1 LFFASSTR
9 VARLSESSIAA
20 PFRPDSESQ
29 ATYVPLRQGSPSH
42 LNALLSRLPTR
53 WNIPAGFGFKNNP
66 VLQRELLVNLRT
78 NHAFILLAVYQILL
92 AAVTLIA
99 WPSDVRLDLTQA
111 PPSARRLVDLFFLGQ
126 YVIASLIAPSF
137 AAGTI
142 SGEKE
147 RQTYEMLLATPLRP
161 GAIVLGKLVAALTH
175 LALLIIASLP
185 IIVLFLPLGGVS
197 VYEVAA
203 AYLGLFVSVILFG
216 AIGVFCS
223 SYFSRT
229 SNSLVVSYL
238 IILPLVIG
246 GVLLW
251 QSLAADGLL
260 RLKVI
265 VFVVPAFAIAA
276 VILMT
281 AATASRLLYPPDV
294 GSEGKE
300 IIDLE
305 QEAAEAVGLVIQPD
319 QFPDKLFAPPRRD
332 TLMEDGANPVY
343 DKEIH
348 GEIFSQG
355 TLMLRLVIQ
364 ISILLAIPLMGV
376 LLFWQTPHSPWFAVY
391 VIVFNLLVGP
401 VFLAGTFTSERE
413 RQTLDLLL
421 TTTLPPWRIFW
432 GKFIVG
438 FRVAFVLTSF
448 LVWPM
453 LLGIGLNP
461 ADFYSNWFLVLGMFA
476 VPAMVSV
483 VNAFVAITASLYQTR
498 TSMALMTTYVVLIVL
513 YVVPAGLSTLA
524 STLDLSSGSQAAIEW
539 VGVTSPFRAL
549 FSLPMDQNLLR
560 LDDASQAYAGNPML
574 VAGYFGTSVL
584 VIGIAMVMIAA
595 KMKRL
600 GGHLE

>member
-1 LFFASSTR
+1 M
-9 VARLSESSIAA
+9 
-20 PFRPDSESQ
+20 
-29 ATYVPLRQGSPSH
+29 
-42 LNALLSRLPTR
+42 NAFLSRLPTR
-53 WNIPAGFGFKNNP
+53 WNLPAGLGFKNNP

-78 NHAFILLAVYQILL
+78 NRAFILLAVYQVLL

-99 WPSDVRLDLTQA
+99 WPSDERLDLTQS

-147 RQTYEMLLATPLRP
+147 RQTYEMLLASPLRP

-175 LALLIIASLP
+175 LALLIVASLP

-238 IILPLVIG
+238 VILPLVIG

-265 VFVVPAFAIAA
+265 VFVVPAFAISA

-319 QFPDKLFAPPRRD
+319 QFPDRLFAPPRRD

-376 LLFWQTPHSPWFAVY
+376 LLFWQTPYSPWFAVY

-401 VFLAGTFTSERE
+401 VFLAGSFTSERE

-421 TTTLPPWRIFW
+421 TTTLSPWKIFW

-453 LLGIGLNP
+453 LLGLVLNP
-461 ADFYSNWFLVLGMFA
+461 DYYTNWFFVFGLFA
-476 VPAMVSV
+476 VPAIVSV
-483 VNAFVAITASLYQTR
+483 VNAFVAITASLYQNR
-498 TSMALMTTYVVLIVL
+498 TAMALMTTYVVLIVL
-513 YVVPAGLSTLA
+513 YVIPPGLSTLA
-524 STLDLSSGSQAAIEW
+524 STLGFSATTRGWIDVI
-539 VGVTSPFRAL
+539 GVTSPFRAL
-549 FSLPMDQNLLR
+549 FALPMDRNLLR
-560 LDDASQAYAGNPML
+560 VDETSAAYAGSPML
-574 VAGYFGTSVL
+574 VIGYFVCSVVL
-584 VIGIAMVMIAA
+584 IMIAMFMISI